1 MAKQF
6 APRVYRDW
14 LPLFATLTSEQAA
27 EVLKGIAG
35 YPDYEVKNVPMW
47 DFFSSQLEKEY
58 SAFCERTEKARGS
71 AAARWS
77 NAERCESKNADAP
90 AQNEMR
96 SDALQCDCIK
106 DDANVCERI
115 ETHIEKCDRMP
126 KDANAQNEMRT
137 DTDECDCIKDDANVC
152 ERIETHIE
160 KCDRMPK
167 DANAQNEMRT
177 DTDECENMQTHKTKC
192 ECMRSDANTF
202 TKRKKE
208 KIPPAPPEEEK
219 NKNTYT
225 PTNTSV
231 CTPKAKNGVF
241 VPPTVEEAQAYIAE
255 QGYSVDAERFVDFY
269 TAKGWFVG
277 KNPMKDWKAAVRT
290 WERDKQN
297 AVRAG
302 TVVSFGVKSGSYSG
316 STPL

>member
-6 APRVYRDW
+6 APHVYRDW

-47 DFFSSQLEKEY
+47 NFFSSQLEKEY
-58 SAFCERTEKARGS
+58 SSFCERTEKARGS
-71 AAARWS
+71 AVARWS

-115 ETHIEKCDRMP
+115 ETHIEKCDRMT
-126 KDANAQNEMRT
+126 KDAPAQNEMRT
-137 DTDECDCIKDDANVC
+137 DA
-152 ERIETHIE
+152 
-160 KCDRMPK
+160 
-167 DANAQNEMRT
+167 
-177 DTDECENMQTHKTKC
+177 DECENMQTHNSEC

-208 KIPPAPPEEEK
+208 KYPPAPPEKEK

-231 CTPKAKNGVF
+231 CTPKAKSGVF
-241 VPPTVEEAQAYIAE
+241 VPPTVEEAQAYITE

>member
-47 DFFSSQLEKEY
+47 GFFSSQLEKEY

-77 NAERCESKNADAP
+77 NAERCESKNADAN

-106 DDANVCERI
+106 DDANECERI
-115 ETHIEKCDRMP
+115 K
-126 KDANAQNEMRT
+126 
-137 DTDECDCIKDDANVC
+137 
-152 ERIETHIE
+152 THIE

-177 DTDECENMQTHKTKC
+177 DTDECENMQTHNSEC

-208 KIPPAPPEEEK
+208 KMPPAPPEEEK
-219 NKNTYT
+219 NKNIYT

-269 TAKGWFVG
+269 TAKGWKIG
-277 KNPMKDWKAAVRT
+277 KNPMKDWRAAVRG
-290 WERDKQN
+290 WERDKRN
-297 AVRAG
+297 ALSAG

>member
-58 SAFCERTEKARGS
+58 SVFCDRTEKARGS

-115 ETHIEKCDRMP
+115 ETHIEKCDRI
-126 KDANAQNEMRT
+126 T
-137 DTDECDCIKDDANVC
+137 
-152 ERIETHIE
+152 
-160 KCDRMPK
+160 K

-177 DTDECENMQTHKTKC
+177 DTDECENMQTHNSEC
-192 ECMRSDANTF
+192 ECMRSDATTF
-202 TKRKKE
+202 TKRNKE
-208 KIPPAPPEEEK
+208 KTPPAPPEEEK

-231 CTPKAKNGVF
+231 CTPKAKSGVF

-277 KNPMKDWKAAVRT
+277 KSPMKDWKAAVRT

>member
-35 YPDYEVKNVPMW
+35 YPDYEVKNIPMW

-115 ETHIEKCDRMP
+115 ETHIEKCDRMT
-126 KDANAQNEMRT
+126 KDA
-137 DTDECDCIKDDANVC
+137 
-152 ERIETHIE
+152 
-160 KCDRMPK
+160 P
-167 DANAQNEMRT
+167 AQNEMRT

-192 ECMRSDANTF
+192 ECMRSDATTF
-202 TKRKKE
+202 TKRNKE
-208 KIPPAPPEEEK
+208 KTPPAPPEEEK

>member
-96 SDALQCDCIK
+96 NDALQC
-106 DDANVCERI
+106 
-115 ETHIEKCDRMP
+115 
-126 KDANAQNEMRT
+126 
-137 DTDECDCIKDDANVC
+137 
-152 ERIETHIE
+152 
-160 KCDRMPK
+160 
-167 DANAQNEMRT
+167 
-177 DTDECENMQTHKTKC
+177 
-192 ECMRSDANTF
+192 
-202 TKRKKE
+202 
-208 KIPPAPPEEEK
+208 
-219 NKNTYT
+219 Y
-225 PTNTSV
+225 
-231 CTPKAKNGVF
+231 
-241 VPPTVEEAQAYIAE
+241 
-255 QGYSVDAERFVDFY
+255 
-269 TAKGWFVG
+269 
-277 KNPMKDWKAAVRT
+277 
-290 WERDKQN
+290 
-297 AVRAG
+297 
-302 TVVSFGVKSGSYSG
+302 
-316 STPL
+316 

>member
-115 ETHIEKCDRMP
+115 ETHIEKCDRMT
-126 KDANAQNEMRT
+126 KDA
-137 DTDECDCIKDDANVC
+137 
-152 ERIETHIE
+152 
-160 KCDRMPK
+160 P
-167 DANAQNEMRT
+167 AQNEMRT
-177 DTDECENMQTHKTKC
+177 DTDECENMQTHNSEC
-192 ECMRSDANTF
+192 ECMRSDATTF
-202 TKRKKE
+202 TKRNKE
-208 KIPPAPPEEEK
+208 KTPPAPPEEEK

>member
-115 ETHIEKCDRMP
+115 K
-126 KDANAQNEMRT
+126 
-137 DTDECDCIKDDANVC
+137 
-152 ERIETHIE
+152 THIE

-177 DTDECENMQTHKTKC
+177 DTDECENMQTHNSEC

-208 KIPPAPPEEEK
+208 KMPPAPPEEEK

-241 VPPTVEEAQAYIAE
+241 VPPTVEEAQAYIVE

>member
-115 ETHIEKCDRMP
+115 ETHIEKCDRMT
-126 KDANAQNEMRT
+126 KDAPAQNEMRT
-137 DTDECDCIKDDANVC
+137 DA
-152 ERIETHIE
+152 
-160 KCDRMPK
+160 
-167 DANAQNEMRT
+167 
-177 DTDECENMQTHKTKC
+177 DECENMQTHKTKC
-192 ECMRSDANTF
+192 ECMRSDATTF
-202 TKRKKE
+202 TKRNKE
-208 KIPPAPPEEEK
+208 KTPPTPPEEEK

-231 CTPKAKNGVF
+231 CTPKAKSGVF

-277 KNPMKDWKAAVRT
+277 KSPMKDWKAAVRT

>member
-115 ETHIEKCDRMP
+115 ETHIEKCDRMT
-126 KDANAQNEMRT
+126 KDAPAQNEMRS
-137 DTDECDCIKDDANVC
+137 DA
-152 ERIETHIE
+152 
-160 KCDRMPK
+160 
-167 DANAQNEMRT
+167 
-177 DTDECENMQTHKTKC
+177 DECENMQTHKTKC
-192 ECMRSDANTF
+192 ECMRSDATTF
-202 TKRKKE
+202 TKRNKE
-208 KIPPAPPEEEK
+208 KTPPAPPEEEK

-231 CTPKAKNGVF
+231 CTPKAKSGVF

-277 KNPMKDWKAAVRT
+277 KSPMKDWKAAVRT

>member
-6 APRVYRDW
+6 APHVYQDW
-14 LPLFATLTSEQAA
+14 LPLFATLTSEEAA

-35 YPDYEVKNVPMW
+35 YPDYEVKNVPIW

-106 DDANVCERI
+106 DDANECERI
-115 ETHIEKCDRMP
+115 K
-126 KDANAQNEMRT
+126 
-137 DTDECDCIKDDANVC
+137 
-152 ERIETHIE
+152 THIE

-177 DTDECENMQTHKTKC
+177 DTDECENMQTHNSEC

-219 NKNTYT
+219 NKNTT
-225 PTNTSV
+225 PANTSV
-231 CTPKAKNGVF
+231 CTPKAKSGVF

>member
-35 YPDYEVKNVPMW
+35 YPDYEVKNIPMW

-137 DTDECDCIKDDANVC
+137 DTDEC
-152 ERIETHIE
+152 
-160 KCDRMPK
+160 
-167 DANAQNEMRT
+167 
-177 DTDECENMQTHKTKC
+177 ENMQTHNSEC

-208 KIPPAPPEEEK
+208 KMPPAPPEEEK

>member
-96 SDALQCDCIK
+96 SDALQ
-106 DDANVCERI
+106 
-115 ETHIEKCDRMP
+115 
-126 KDANAQNEMRT
+126 
-137 DTDECDCIKDDANVC
+137 CDCIKDDANVC

>member
-35 YPDYEVKNVPMW
+35 YPDYEVKNIPMW

-77 NAERCESKNADAP
+77 NAERCESKNADAV

-106 DDANVCERI
+106 DDANECERI
-115 ETHIEKCDRMP
+115 K
-126 KDANAQNEMRT
+126 
-137 DTDECDCIKDDANVC
+137 
-152 ERIETHIE
+152 THIE

-177 DTDECENMQTHKTKC
+177 DTDECENMQTHNSEC

-208 KIPPAPPEEEK
+208 KTPPAPPEEEK

-241 VPPTVEEAQAYIAE
+241 VPPTVEEAQAYIVE

>member
-77 NAERCESKNADAP
+77 NAERCESKNADAV
-90 AQNEMR
+90 AR
-96 SDALQCDCIK
+96 
-106 DDANVCERI
+106 
-115 ETHIEKCDRMP
+115 
-126 KDANAQNEMRT
+126 
-137 DTDECDCIKDDANVC
+137 
-152 ERIETHIE
+152 
-160 KCDRMPK
+160 
-167 DANAQNEMRT
+167 NEMRT
-177 DTDECENMQTHKTKC
+177 DTDECENMQTHNSEC

-208 KIPPAPPEEEK
+208 KMPPAPPEEEK

>member
-115 ETHIEKCDRMP
+115 ETHIEKCDRMT
-126 KDANAQNEMRT
+126 KDAPAQNEMRT
-137 DTDECDCIKDDANVC
+137 DA
-152 ERIETHIE
+152 
-160 KCDRMPK
+160 
-167 DANAQNEMRT
+167 
-177 DTDECENMQTHKTKC
+177 DECENMQTHKTKC
-192 ECMRSDANTF
+192 ECMRSDATTF
-202 TKRKKE
+202 TKRNKE
-208 KIPPAPPEEEK
+208 KTPPAPPEEEK

-231 CTPKAKNGVF
+231 CTPKAKSGVF

-277 KNPMKDWKAAVRT
+277 KSPMKDWKAAVRT